1 MKVKTCKMQ
10 SCRTIKKSKLQGDTS
25 LLETGT
31 ISCRI
36 NNTLQ
41 SKCTIWPFSPHIH
54 GWPYKQMKPKGKL
67 LPIIQFF
74 RFCTYKK
81 MHWRRLV
88 PPFNRNSSILPPNR
102 TKQSS
107 QRPGTACRL
116 EPLFLLLLEDLE
128 GVFLAAGSG
137 IRVIPRGGAVLL
149 QGALLVG
156 QLWDAAALPPQLPPS
171 CRRRC
176 VWFGGIQAD
185 RAWRFRQAVN
195 LSQTG
200 RLLQALHVLHED
212 GAVVHQLHGTGL
224 VNAVPSVGGV
234 TVQRHGIF
242 TAPRQAVHQRGGLD
256 QVAFGAVG
264 RQSVA
269 DLREWQWGVGI
280 GSV

>member
-1 MKVKTCKMQ
+1 
-10 SCRTIKKSKLQGDTS
+10 
-25 LLETGT
+25 
-31 ISCRI
+31 
-36 NNTLQ
+36 
-41 SKCTIWPFSPHIH
+41 
-54 GWPYKQMKPKGKL
+54 
-67 LPIIQFF
+67 
-74 RFCTYKK
+74 

-88 PPFNRNSSILPPNR
+88 PPFYRNFSFLPPNR

-107 QRPGTACRL
+107 QRPGTACRS

-137 IRVIPRGGAVLL
+137 IRVIPRRAAVLL

-156 QLWDAAALPPQLPPS
+156 QLRDAAALQWPSS

-176 VWFGGIQAD
+176 VRFGGIQAD
-185 RAWRFRQAVN
+185 RARRFRQAVN
-195 LSQTG
+195 LSQAG

-224 VNAVPSVGGV
+224 VDAVPSVGGV

-242 TAPRQAVHQRGGLD
+242 TAPGQAVHQRGGLD

-269 DLREWQWGVGI
+269 DLRE
-280 GSV
+280 